1 MHVEKRFYRLRPSVA
16 GEKRF
21 YSQEDKAPIRSIGFI
36 LFVLGIALALVTT
49 VWSLYIRGFLT
60 NDAHVGLVNSFLLFI
75 SFLAYFFIIPLIE
88 KSDKYKLV
96 IKMLVLIAIGYFL
109 YFFVNSIY
117 LFLLIAVMMAVI
129 GPIRISATGLLI
141 RHNSSRANLSKNEG
155 FIFSL
160 FNLSFLIGPLL
171 GGFLLAFTGIRSLF
185 LVAAVM
191 FIASIFVLKYS
202 KIDHGGIKKRVDKKV
217 FKNFAAFFKKKERT
231 MAYFLGMGVPFWWSM
246 IYIFLPLHIVKE
258 LSTSWVGIFLALV
271 TVPLISLEY
280 FFGKKA
286 GKKGYKKLFFI
297 GFLIP
302 AAISLISFFFYSNI
316 YFIMSAIILASFGLA
331 MVESNSESYFFDILK
346 GKQDQRFFSIYNTSA
361 VSGSILGQLIFSL
374 VLLALPFRYVFLV
387 YFVAMLAFAILS
399 LSVKKVIE
407 EKRKR

>member
-21 YSQEDKAPIRSIGFI
+21 YNQEDKNPIRSIGFI
-36 LFVLGIALALVTT
+36 LFVLGIALALITT

-60 NDAHVGLVNSFLLFI
+60 NDAHVGLINSFLLFI
-75 SFLAYFFIIPLIE
+75 SFLTYFFIIPLIE

-96 IKMLVLIAIGYFL
+96 IKMLVLITIGYFL

-117 LFLLIAVMMAVI
+117 IFLIIAAIMAVM

-141 RHNSSRANLSKNEG
+141 RHNSSRTNLSKNEG

-202 KIDHGGIKKRVDKKV
+202 RIDHGDIKKRVDKKV
-217 FKNFAAFFKKKERT
+217 FKNFADFFKKKERAR
-231 MAYFLGMGVPFWWSM
+231 AYFLGMGVPFWWSM
-246 IYIFLPLHIVKE
+246 IYIFLPLHIVKD
-258 LSTSWVGIFLALV
+258 LNTSWVGIFLALV

-297 GFLIP
+297 GFLVPSI
-302 AAISLISFFFYSNI
+302 ISLISFFFYSNI

-331 MVESNSESYFFDILK
+331 MIESNSESYFFDILK

-361 VSGSILGQLIFSL
+361 VSGAIAGQLIFSL

-407 EKRKR
+407 EKRK

>member
-1 MHVEKRFYRLRPSVA
+1 MSHHLRLRAA

-21 YSQEDKAPIRSIGFI
+21 YEQEDKTPIRSIGLI
-36 LFVLGIALALVTT
+36 LFVLGIALALIST
-49 VWSLYIRGFLT
+49 VWSLYIKSFLG
-60 NDAHVGLVNSFLLFI
+60 NDAYVGLLNSFFLFI
-75 SFLAYFFIIPLIE
+75 SFLTYFFIIPLIE

-96 IKMLVLIAIGYFL
+96 IKMLILVSIGYFL
-109 YFFVNSIY
+109 YFFINNIYIFLFVASI
-117 LFLLIAVMMAVI
+117 MAVL
-129 GPIRISATGLLI
+129 GPIRISATGILI
-141 RHNSSRANLSKNEG
+141 RHNSSRMNLSKNEG

-185 LVAAVM
+185 LISAAM
-191 FIASIFVLKYS
+191 FIVSIFVLRSS
-202 KIDHGGIKKRVDKKV
+202 KLDHGDVKKRVDKKV
-217 FKNFAAFFKKKERT
+217 FRNFLDFFKKKERVR
-231 MAYFLGMGVPFWWSM
+231 AYFIGMGVTFWWSL

-258 LSTSWVGIFLALV
+258 LSNSTVGIFLALV

-302 AAISLISFFFYSNI
+302 AIISLLSFFFYFNI
-316 YFIMSAIILASFGLA
+316 YFIMIAIILASFGLA

-346 GKQDQRFFSIYNTSA
+346 GKQDQRFMSIYNTSA
-361 VSGSILGQLIFSL
+361 VSGGIIGQLLFSL
-374 VLLALPFRYVFLV
+374 TLLALPFQYVFLI
-387 YFVAMLAFAILS
+387 YAVAMISFAFLS

-407 EKRKR
+407 EKRKK